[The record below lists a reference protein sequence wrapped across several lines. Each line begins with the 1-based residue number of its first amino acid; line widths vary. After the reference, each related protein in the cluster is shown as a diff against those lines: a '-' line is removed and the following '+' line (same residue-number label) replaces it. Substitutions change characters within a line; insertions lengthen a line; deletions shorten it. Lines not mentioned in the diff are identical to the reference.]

1 MKTETKK
8 QIETTERILTVKLP
22 KKFDSYLQSLASA
35 LNRNVESLLL
45 EQLYSVLETFFQGGF
60 AQSWTDLIL
69 EVQEESGKNLEEQV
83 SQVANTVL
91 NQHHKMPLSIL

>member
-1 MKTETKK
+1 MKTEKK
-8 QIETTERILTVKLP
+8 LETTERILTVKLP
-22 KKFDSYLQSLASA
+22 KKFDSYLQSLAKA
-35 LNRNVESLLL
+35 LNRSVESLLL

-83 SQVANTVL
+83 SEVANTVL
-91 NQHHKMPLSIL
+91 NQHHKQPLSIL